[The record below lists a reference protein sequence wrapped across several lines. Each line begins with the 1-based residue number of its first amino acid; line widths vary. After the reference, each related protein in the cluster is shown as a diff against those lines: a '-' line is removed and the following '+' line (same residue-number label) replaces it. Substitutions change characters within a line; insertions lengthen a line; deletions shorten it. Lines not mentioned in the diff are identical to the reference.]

1 MLLEFQG
8 AMKRVKQACNIR
20 YFDKEEPPQLKTAFP
35 NVNINDYS
43 NGFMVIRKCLRLIRL
58 LLRLCL
64 TDFFFIFNRAIGQS
78 PLKRRLRIDYHL
90 CNWI

>member
-43 NGFMVIRKCLRLIRL
+43 NGFMVIRK
-58 LLRLCL
+58 
-64 TDFFFIFNRAIGQS
+64 
-78 PLKRRLRIDYHL
+78 
-90 CNWI
+90 